1 MSTVKVFKH
10 KKKEDGGLKFSSVI
24 IVSLVLMVVAL
35 IYVWSHL
42 HFTELNYLTAEEMS
56 IRDSLLEENRRL
68 KVEYATLKSPQRI
81 ETIARDR
88 LKMYYPERGQI
99 IFLK

>member
-1 MSTVKVFKH
+1 MSARYDR
-10 KKKEDGGLKFSSVI
+10 KEDAGLRFSTVI
-24 IVSLVLMVVAL
+24 IVSLVLMATAL

-42 HFTELNYLTAEEMS
+42 HFTELNYQMAEEMS
-56 IRDSLLEENRRL
+56 TKNSLLEENRGL

-81 ETIARDR
+81 EAIARAK
-88 LKMYYPERGQI
+88 LKMHYPEREQV